1 MGTGA
6 TILPT
11 GPLNALSNEAG
22 ISALHVKETGR
33 LLGHWQLI
41 EFFFFFYHCQK
52 LQQPV

>member
-33 LLGHWQLI
+33 LLGHYWQLI
-41 EFFFFFYHCQK
+41 
-52 LQQPV
+52 

>member
-1 MGTGA
+1 MSMGTGA

-33 LLGHWQLI
+33 LLGHWQL
-41 EFFFFFYHCQK
+41 
-52 LQQPV
+52 V